1 MDAKPAD
8 HRKSKRDFRYAESQL
23 RNLNTKI
30 DKLLN
35 KLDEKEQDEAK
46 TPEEECVICV
56 NSKATMQTWPCGH
69 RVVCRKCLVRTIQI
83 AVSRRSLPLRCVVC
97 RARVLRL
104 KRSSDPR
111 TASTAVAVCT
121 SDGGRDAA
129 AAAGRSHSLPTKL
142 RRHVTAAVAVRSR
155 SVGTGKTSH
164 VRRTTSGGCGGG
176 SSGGRRHN
184 FSGWAD
190 AFATDDDD
198 DDDDDDEDEEDY
210 DVGNGVAGGGR
221 YQMLATSVKYS
232 KLESTADRM
241 RHDNQSKNGLQRIL
255 GKFKFWRLLRFKNN
269 KP

>member
-111 TASTAVAVCT
+111 AASTVAT
-121 SDGGRDAA
+121 AA
-129 AAAGRSHSLPTKL
+129 AAAAASDSGREGATTTGRSHSLPTKL
-142 RRHVTAAVAVRSR
+142 RRHATAAVAVRSR
-155 SVGTGKTSH
+155 SVGTSKASA
-164 VRRTTSGGCGGG
+164 VRRTTSGGANSG
-176 SSGGRRHN
+176 GGRRHN
-184 FSGWAD
+184 FAGWAD

-198 DDDDDDEDEEDY
+198 DDDDDEDY
-210 DVGNGVAGGGR
+210 DDGGGVGGGGGHD
-221 YQMLATSVKYS
+221 QLHSTSVKYS
-232 KLESTADRM
+232 KLESMADRT

-255 GKFKFWRLLRFKNN
+255 GKFKFWRFLRFKNN

>member
-69 RVVCRKCLVRTIQI
+69 QVVCRKCLVRTIQI

-104 KRSSDPR
+104 KRSSDSR
-111 TASTAVAVCT
+111 ATSTVAAAAASE
-121 SDGGRDAA
+121 SGRDGST
-129 AAAGRSHSLPTKL
+129 AAGRSHSLPTKL
-142 RRHVTAAVAVRSR
+142 RRHATAAVAVRSR
-155 SVGTGKTSH
+155 SVGTGKTGP
-164 VRRTTSGGCGGG
+164 VRRTTSGGGNSG
-176 SSGGRRHN
+176 GGRRHN
-184 FSGWAD
+184 FAGWAD

-198 DDDDDDEDEEDY
+198 DDEEDY
-210 DVGNGVAGGGR
+210 DDGSGVGGGGHD
-221 YQMLATSVKYS
+221 QLHSTSVKYR
-232 KLESTADRM
+232 KLETTEDRT

-255 GKFKFWRLLRFKNN
+255 GKFKFWRFLRFKNN

>member
-1 MDAKPAD
+1 M
-8 HRKSKRDFRYAESQL
+8 
-23 RNLNTKI
+23 TM

-111 TASTAVAVCT
+111 AASTAVAAPT
-121 SDGGRDAA
+121 EGGRDVATSS
-129 AAAGRSHSLPTKL
+129 GRSHSLPTKL
-142 RRHVTAAVAVRSR
+142 RRHVTASVAVRSR

-164 VRRTTSGGCGGG
+164 VRRTTSGGGYSGG
-176 SSGGRRHN
+176 SSGGGRRRHN
-184 FSGWAD
+184 FAGWAD
-190 AFATDDDD
+190 AFATDEDDD
-198 DDDDDDEDEEDY
+198 DGGGGDDDEDEDDY
-210 DVGNGVAGGGR
+210 DDSNGVAGGGR
-221 YQMLATSVKYS
+221 YQTHATSVKYS

-255 GKFKFWRLLRFKNN
+255 GKFKFWRFLRFKNN